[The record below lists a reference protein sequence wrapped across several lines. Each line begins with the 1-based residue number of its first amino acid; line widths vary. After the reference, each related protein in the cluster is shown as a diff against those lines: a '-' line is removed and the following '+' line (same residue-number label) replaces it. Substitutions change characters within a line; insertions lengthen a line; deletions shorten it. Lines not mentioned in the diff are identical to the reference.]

1 MKVAHNSHASP
12 VWLCLLGFLRFRFIL
27 GYFTGRFVFF
37 FAACFQFLCRFI
49 LLWFL
54 PRAKMKTALNC
65 AIIQIKRNSRTL
77 GCANNILARV
87 TGAGVDFNKNWKA
100 GKAFS
105 EISVI
110 IFYRSL
116 TAVTNIQCQSTGDF
130 SRSINRRRIWCL
142 GRVFSR

>member
-65 AIIQIKRNSRTL
+65 TIIQIKGKYPNFRV

-87 TGAGVDFNKNWKA
+87 TGAGVDFNKN
-100 GKAFS
+100 
-105 EISVI
+105 
-110 IFYRSL
+110 
-116 TAVTNIQCQSTGDF
+116 
-130 SRSINRRRIWCL
+130 
-142 GRVFSR
+142 